1 MDHVNRYLLRLK
13 WESKS
18 IELSNFPSHM
28 DTRTSEE
35 QVSQWGSDTPVLLMS
50 RWRRGCRNFQED
62 TVMSWKCYWNFPCC
76 RVQMQGITQ
85 DHVIL
90 LWLVF
95 LIPLCWL
102 GAQIRLHAAQS
113 EPPVGTRLPSATG
126 PQGWRGDWPVH
137 VLPLPTDTHRP
148 PSGRAQ
154 PATLFYVHLQL
165 FPVTQFNTFLS
176 ILANKTFFHFQIVH

>member
-1 MDHVNRYLLRLK
+1 MDFKSRDSMDHVNRYLLRLK
-13 WESKS
+13 RESKS

-35 QVSQWGSDTPVLLMS
+35 QVSQCGSDTPVLLRS
-50 RWRRGCRNFQED
+50 RWRRGYRNFQGD
-62 TVMSWKCYWNFPCC
+62 TVMPWKRYWNFPCC

-102 GAQIRLHAAQS
+102 GAQKS
-113 EPPVGTRLPSATG
+113 MCMPPRASLLLESGCRASRGPRAEGATG
-126 PQGWRGDWPVH
+126 LCMSSHSPRT
-137 VLPLPTDTHRP
+137 PTDHQAGGHSRP
-148 PSGRAQ
+148 CYFMFIYSS
-154 PATLFYVHLQL
+154 
-165 FPVTQFNTFLS
+165 FL
-176 ILANKTFFHFQIVH
+176 

>member
-18 IELSNFPSHM
+18 IELSNFPSHT

-102 GAQIRLHAAQS
+102 GAQKS
-113 EPPVGTRLPSATG
+113 VCMPPRVSLLLESACRAPRGPRAEGATG
-126 PQGWRGDWPVH
+126 LACPPTPHGHPQ
-137 VLPLPTDTHRP
+137 TT
-148 PSGRAQ
+148 
-154 PATLFYVHLQL
+154 
-165 FPVTQFNTFLS
+165 TQAGTAGHS
-176 ILANKTFFHFQIVH
+176 ILCLFTTLSCNTIQYVPLHTCK